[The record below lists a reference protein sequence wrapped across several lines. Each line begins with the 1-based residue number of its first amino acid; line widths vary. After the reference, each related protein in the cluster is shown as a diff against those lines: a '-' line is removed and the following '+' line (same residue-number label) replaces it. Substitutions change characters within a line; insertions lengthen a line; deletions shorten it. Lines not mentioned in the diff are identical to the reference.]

1 MQQPGE
7 PEVIAQGWI
16 CPGPRSANPP
26 KVVYGVDPVT
36 GERTAIVT
44 ATFVKYPILDRLK
57 QMAALR
63 DAHRLAFPRLDHL
76 FIRRARR
83 IGHKAWV
90 FSVDLRE
97 FLFAQNIDPPIARN
111 GENPCRGGGF
121 FAFK

>member
-63 DAHRLAFPRLDHL
+63 DAHRLEALHAPHGHRALRLHSHL
-76 FIRRARR
+76 
-83 IGHKAWV
+83 
-90 FSVDLRE
+90 LRM
-97 FLFAQNIDPPIARN
+97 R
-111 GENPCRGGGF
+111 PCGGG
-121 FAFK
+121 